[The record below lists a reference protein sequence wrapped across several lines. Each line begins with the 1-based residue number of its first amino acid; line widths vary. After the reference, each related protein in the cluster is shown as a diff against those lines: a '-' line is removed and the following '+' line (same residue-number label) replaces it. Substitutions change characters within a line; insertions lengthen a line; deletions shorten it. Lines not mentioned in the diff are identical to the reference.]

1 MFFRDTLMPVFPARA
16 GMSPDSLVVADILVR
31 FPRPRGD
38 EPLTYAKRQLA
49 QVFSP
54 PARG

>member
-1 MFFRDTLMPVFPARA
+1 
-16 GMSPDSLVVADILVR
+16 MSPVDQLR
-31 FPRPRGD
+31 GWRRKGFPRVSGD

-54 PARG
+54 RERG

>member
-1 MFFRDTLMPVFPARA
+1 MSRVTSLWSDLFP
-16 GMSPDSLVVADILVR
+16 G
-31 FPRPRGD
+31 FPRVSGD

-54 PARG
+54 RERG